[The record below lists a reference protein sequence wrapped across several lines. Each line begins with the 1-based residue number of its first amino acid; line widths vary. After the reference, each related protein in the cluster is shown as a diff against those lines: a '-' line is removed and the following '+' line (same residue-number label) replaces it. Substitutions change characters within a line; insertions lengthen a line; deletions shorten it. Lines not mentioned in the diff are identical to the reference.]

1 MENTRRELKEECDY
15 EVEKLKQIKYQ
26 KMLSEFEID
35 KEYVVPNVIEELST
49 KWVLVSE
56 FRDGLTI
63 DQVSK
68 LS

>member
-1 MENTRRELKEECDY
+1 MKEECDY

-63 DQVSK
+63 DQVSN